1 MQSRVA
7 REMLAVQSLNNTCW
21 FGSWRCDLRLRL
33 GCRWRDGESRL
44 RILPFCLASDRE
56 GFILNLEPSGI
67 TITGALLVQL
77 HTSSAGRLFECAFLL
92 RLATVFATSGWF
104 ATVHHVV
111 GRRLEPDHQLV
122 YGRNRVSAMRSG
134 AFLSRPSKPSVS

>member
-1 MQSRVA
+1 V
-7 REMLAVQSLNNTCW
+7 
-21 FGSWRCDLRLRL
+21 RLRL

-44 RILPFCLASDRE
+44 RILPFCLTSDRE
-56 GFILNLEPSGI
+56 GFILDLEASGI

-77 HTSSAGRLFECAFLL
+77 HTSSAGRLFESAFLL

-111 GRRLEPDHQLV
+111 GRRPEPDHWPV
-122 YGRNRVSAMRSG
+122 YGQTRLIYRESAMRSD
-134 AFLSRPSKPSVS
+134 AFL